1 MEKQYDNLRRL
12 GGRKPKPSIE
22 RFEASYIPEP
32 NTGCWLWIG
41 TLRGSNS
48 YGVIKSHGKNTPAH
62 RYAYE
67 AFKGKIPEGL
77 IVCHHCDM
85 PSCVNP
91 NHLFIG
97 TQADNEADK
106 VRKGRQSRG
115 ERHRAALSH
124 LDRKGE
130 NSPRAKLNWE
140 LVKEIRKDVRPQR
153 IIANAYN
160 VSQTVISN
168 IKLGK
173 TWSKA
178 NG

>member
-1 MEKQYDNLRRL
+1 MSEYDNLRRL
-12 GGRKPKPSIE
+12 GGRKPKSPIE

-41 TLRGSNS
+41 TLRGSNN
-48 YGVIKSHGKNTPAH
+48 YGVIKFNGKNTPAH
-62 RYAYE
+62 RYSYE
-67 AFKGKIPEGL
+67 TFKEKIPQGFV
-77 IVCHHCDM
+77 VCHHCDT

-91 NHLFIG
+91 SHLFIG

-106 VRKGRQSRG
+106 IRKGRQSNG

-124 LDRKGE
+124 LNRKGE

-140 LVKEIRKDVRPQR
+140 LVKQIRKDVRPQR
-153 IIANAYN
+153 IIASLYN

-173 TWSKA
+173 TWSEA
-178 NG
+178 NV